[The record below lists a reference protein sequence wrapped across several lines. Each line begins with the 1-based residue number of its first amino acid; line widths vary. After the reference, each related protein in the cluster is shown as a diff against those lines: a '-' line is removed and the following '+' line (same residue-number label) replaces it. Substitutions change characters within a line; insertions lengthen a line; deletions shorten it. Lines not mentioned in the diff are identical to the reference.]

1 MKKVWG
7 ISLGVLFMVSFLAG
21 GCATTDKEKP
31 TVERTVMNEITAT
44 VEKLDLGKRMVT
56 LRAPMGNVLTI
67 SVDERVKNL
76 PQVKVG
82 DQVVVKYYESLAVR
96 MAEPG
101 DPVATSTSGLAGAK
115 PGEMPAGAAA
125 RQVTVTA
132 TVQAINRKEPAIALM
147 GPGGDVVTVRVL
159 DPKNLEKVK
168 VGDKL
173 LITYTE
179 SLAISVERVGK

>member
-1 MKKVWG
+1 MKSIWRVLLIG
-7 ISLGVLFMVSFLAG
+7 TVILSLLIG
-21 GCATTDKEKP
+21 GCAAEREKP
-31 TVERTVMNEITAT
+31 TPVERTRVEEITAT
-44 VEKLDLGKRMVT
+44 VEKIDVEKRMVT
-56 LRAPMGNVLTI
+56 LRAPMGNVLTLK
-67 SVDERVKNL
+67 VDDRVKNL

-101 DPVATSTSGLAGAK
+101 DPVATSTSGLAAAK

-132 TVQAINRKEPAIALM
+132 TVQAINKKDPAIALK
-147 GPGGDVVTVRVL
+147 GPEGDVVTVRVM

-179 SLAISVERVGK
+179 SFAISVERIGK

>member
-1 MKKVWG
+1 M
-7 ISLGVLFMVSFLAG
+7 I
-21 GCATTDKEKP
+21 ATP
-31 TVERTVMNEITAT
+31 
-44 VEKLDLGKRMVT
+44 
-56 LRAPMGNVLTI
+56 
-67 SVDERVKNL
+67 

-101 DPVATSTSGLAGAK
+101 DPELSSTRGLAGAK

-132 TVQAINRKEPAIALM
+132 TVQAISRKNPAIALM

-159 DPKNLEKVK
+159 DPKNLEKVN

>member
-44 VEKLDLGKRMVT
+44 VEKLDLEKRMVT

-159 DPKNLEKVK
+159 DPKNLEKVN